1 MKKKATNDL
10 PQEGTRESGPSNTL
24 GRRDLVGDELIVE
37 LSAPQNKHRGE
48 QKKKKKF
55 SSHYQSCLGDK
66 SSLDPRA
73 DD

>member
-24 GRRDLVGDELIVE
+24 GRRDLVGDELVVE

-48 QKKKKKF
+48 QKKKKKI
-55 SSHYQSCLGDK
+55 
-66 SSLDPRA
+66 
-73 DD
+73 